1 MLVKVEF
8 HFDCARRSVRRFQ
21 TVVFGASIDF
31 VTAIASRNVVRVVVA
46 FPSCDTGAI
55 TVTWVPG

>member
-21 TVVFGASIDF
+21 TVVVGASIDF
-31 VTAIASRNVVRVVVA
+31 LTAIASRNVVRVVVA
-46 FPSCDTGAI
+46 FQSWDSSAI
-55 TVTWVPG
+55 AVTR